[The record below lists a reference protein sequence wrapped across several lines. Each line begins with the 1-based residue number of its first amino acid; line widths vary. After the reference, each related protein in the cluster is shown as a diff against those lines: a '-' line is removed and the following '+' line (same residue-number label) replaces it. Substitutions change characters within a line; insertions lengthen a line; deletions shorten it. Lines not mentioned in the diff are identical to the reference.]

1 MQKLTHWSCME
12 GTPACI
18 PHRTDPG
25 RLFFRKIFFQMFI
38 VWNIFSSP
46 KNQATLYFLKYQ
58 SLEKVTCGHG
68 MSHLLPVKPLSQM
81 HSPGRT
87 NGIGQWKAVKSIIV
101 INILFPLYRCLGD
114 TCHIRNHR
122 FLGILGP
129 NLTLSIAKN
138 SLLLASPGWT
148 IPQKAIIIVMTKIT
162 NILTITKG
170 QRHPHCLPDCTGT
183 SLSLDRTRVSWS
195 MSRSTGKRN
204 RSQIWTFGKM
214 E

>member
-81 HSPGRT
+81 HLPGRT
-87 NGIGQWKAVKSIIV
+87 NWTMKSGKIV
-101 INILFPLYRCLGD
+101 IKYIMSPLPLSGWQVPYSQSQVSRHFRPQLDFEHREEQFTPCQPWLNNPSKGYHRCHD
-114 TCHIRNHR
+114 KDHQHFNQQQR
-122 FLGILGP
+122 
-129 NLTLSIAKN
+129 AK
-138 SLLLASPGWT
+138 ASPLPTWLHWHFPVTGS
-148 IPQKAIIIVMTKIT
+148 
-162 NILTITKG
+162 
-170 QRHPHCLPDCTGT
+170 HPCELVNEQEH
-183 SLSLDRTRVSWS
+183 W
-195 MSRSTGKRN
+195 
-204 RSQIWTFGKM
+204 
-214 E
+214 